1 MSLIYVPTENGYDKL
16 YASDILSKDR
26 CIWVNGK
33 IEGDLVIDTISALI
47 HFDKESDEE
56 ITMFI
61 HSPGGSIQEGL
72 AIYDVMKTIK
82 APIRTVAVGLA
93 ASMGAVLLVAGTKGR
108 RMILPS
114 SKVMLHQPLVSG
126 IGAVNVSEVIELGN
140 HMKDVKKMMNNLLA
154 SCTGHTEKE
163 IDETCKE
170 DHYFSAKEAVDFG
183 LVDCIVDGFNVCI

>member
-1 MSLIYVPTENGYDKL
+1 MSMIYIPTESGYDKL
-16 YASDILSKDR
+16 QASEILSKNR
-26 CIWVNGK
+26 CIWINGK
-33 IEGDLVIDTISALI
+33 IEGDMVIETISALI

-93 ASMGAVLLVAGTKGR
+93 ASMGATLLVAGTKGR

-126 IGAVNVSEVIELGN
+126 VGPVNVSEVIELGSQ
-140 HMKDVKKMMNNLLA
+140 MKDVKKMMNNLLA
-154 SCTGHTEKE
+154 DCTGHTEKE
-163 IDETCKE
+163 IDEICKE
-170 DHYFSAKEAVDFG
+170 DHYFSAKEAVKFG
-183 LVDCIVDGFNVCI
+183 LVDCIIDGVDVNI